1 MGFEIDADEFER
13 NLVEALEEET
23 GLRFGEENE
32 IQFTELFP
40 EEFMRLYTEFDS
52 MDTFLNASKWD
63 VETQEDF
70 REIPDEPFDEY
81 VDEHTDFPNWEV
93 MHQTASQRFLERR
106 LT

>member
-32 IQFTELFP
+32 IPFTELFP

-52 MDTFLNASKWD
+52 MDAFLNASQWE

-106 LT
+106 LS